1 MGFKK
6 NEKKTT
12 FDFNWNDLQFYLEEL
27 IIDFSYERLMI
38 IWIIW
43 TMLELQL

>member
-1 MGFKK
+1 MGFEKNGKK
-6 NEKKTT
+6 T

>member
-1 MGFKK
+1 MGFEKNGKK
-6 NEKKTT
+6 P